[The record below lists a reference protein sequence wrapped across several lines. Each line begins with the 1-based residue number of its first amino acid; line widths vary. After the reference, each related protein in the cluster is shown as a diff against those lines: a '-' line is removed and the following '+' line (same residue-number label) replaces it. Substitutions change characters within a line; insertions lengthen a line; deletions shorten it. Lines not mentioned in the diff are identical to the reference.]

1 MAVATERL
9 TFDLPAR
16 PGASREVERRR
27 KKVLALLVARAVS
40 AFDDMTP
47 QTLASLEKR
56 LQKPGP
62 KLTAKDREFVA
73 RITGR
78 KTYTDEE
85 SAVLEAAALV
95 QSFQHRQELLRDT
108 LSVAQV
114 AKVLGVSR
122 QTPHDRVSAGTLLGV
137 LDKGSWQFP
146 SWQFDASGPNGVVAG
161 LPGVIRALDVSPLAK
176 IAWLTKSNR
185 SFAGKTPLQVL
196 KAGDADAVLAEAH
209 AVGVS

>member
-9 TFDLPAR
+9 TFDVPAR
-16 PGASREVERRR
+16 PGSSREVERRR
-27 KKVLALLVARAVS
+27 KKVLRLLVQHAAS

-56 LQKPGP
+56 LQEPGP
-62 KLTAKDREFVA
+62 KLTAKDRQFVA
-73 RITGR
+73 RITGG
-78 KTYTDEE
+78 KSYTAEE
-85 SAVLEAAALV
+85 SGVLEAAALV
-95 QSFQHRQELLRDT
+95 QSFQHRQELLRDA

-137 LDKGSWQFP
+137 LDKGSWRFP
-146 SWQFDASGPNGVVAG
+146 QWQFAANGPNGVVAG
-161 LPGVIRALDVSPLAK
+161 LPDVIRALDVSPLAK
-176 IAWLTKSNR
+176 VAWLTQPNR
-185 SFAGKTPLQVL
+185 SFGGNTPLQML
-196 KAGDADAVLAEAH
+196 KEGRADAVIAEAR